1 VITKVIVVM
10 TKMTGGYE
18 DDCGDYE
25 DHCGDY
31 EDDW

>member
-1 VITKVIVVM
+1 MITKVIVVM